1 MVARRE
7 PPASLPLPA
16 QGLPKHR
23 SCLGWPEQRA
33 ADCPNL
39 TMESREKE
47 APVRHQRSL
56 WLPPPP
62 FLRTPSRLPLFLTS
76 VAPLAQRPHCTPGR
90 RRGVGHRAEDSL
102 AAVWECPLQ
111 RKVITCLSCSP
122 ASQAC
127 TILQNTHP
135 HLRQPGSRRLPQG
148 ALPEAVPMVPHI
160 SGKPKQRRLQ
170 LAGGDF
176 SPSCP
181 TFPYTTLTAAT
192 TVTTRL
198 PATSLTQQSSLF
210 FSQTVQALVW
220 LQATKQCSPPAS
232 FQKPGLWLR
241 RSTRKKGPH
250 CLPP

>member
-90 RRGVGHRAEDSL
+90 RRGGGGTGLRTALQQSGSALCRGRSSRVSAAAQRRRHALYCKIHIHICDNQGPAASPRGPFQKLCPWFHTSL
-102 AAVWECPLQ
+102 AN
-111 RKVITCLSCSP
+111 
-122 ASQAC
+122 
-127 TILQNTHP
+127 QNKGGYSW
-135 HLRQPGSRRLPQG
+135 QV
-148 ALPEAVPMVPHI
+148 AI
-160 SGKPKQRRLQ
+160 SL
-170 LAGGDF
+170 
-176 SPSCP
+176 
-181 TFPYTTLTAAT
+181 
-192 TVTTRL
+192 L
-198 PATSLTQQSSLF
+198 PAPPFPTQ
-210 FSQTVQALVW
+210 
-220 LQATKQCSPPAS
+220 P
-232 FQKPGLWLR
+232 
-241 RSTRKKGPH
+241 
-250 CLPP
+250 